1 MTEISWLVLLLFL
14 PFCLNTIVSI
24 IDGLLDMKK
33 PKVIVQE
40 RVSYKERIIYRDRVI
55 QQPHPMREQRSAKT
69 HPRGR
74 VEQKCRTEPP
84 KPKSP
89 ADPAVSSVIVDEVLM
104 ALLSLGIPKSRG
116 KVLISSLVK
125 SNPRKKYSD
134 SETLLQDCIKCL

>member
-14 PFCLNTIVSI
+14 PFCLNTIVNI

-55 QQPHPMREQRSAKT
+55 QQPHPMRE
-69 HPRGR
+69 
-74 VEQKCRTEPP
+74 CRTEPA

-104 ALLSLGIPKSRG
+104 ALLSLGIPKSKG

-125 SNPRKKYSD
+125 SNPHKKYSD
-134 SETLLQDCIKCL
+134 SETLLQDCIKSL

>member
-33 PKVIVQE
+33 PIVIVQE
-40 RVSYKERIIYRDRVI
+40 RVSYKEKVVYRDRV
-55 QQPHPMREQRSAKT
+55 
-69 HPRGR
+69 
-74 VEQKCRTEPP
+74 VQKPKQTKQTKQT

-125 SNPRKKYSD
+125 SNPHKKYSD

>member
-14 PFCLNTIVSI
+14 PFCLNTMANI

-33 PKVIVQE
+33 PKIIVEE
-40 RVSYKERIIYRDRVI
+40 RVSYKERVVYRDRVI
-55 QQPHPMREQRSAKT
+55 QKPHPLREQRSAKT

-74 VEQKCRTEPP
+74 VEQEWSTQP

-89 ADPAVSSVIVDEVLM
+89 TSPTVSNVIVDEVLI
-104 ALLSLGIPKSRG
+104 ALLSLGIPKSKG

-125 SNPRKKYSD
+125 SSSHKKYSD
-134 SETLLQDCIKCL
+134 SETLLQDCIKSL